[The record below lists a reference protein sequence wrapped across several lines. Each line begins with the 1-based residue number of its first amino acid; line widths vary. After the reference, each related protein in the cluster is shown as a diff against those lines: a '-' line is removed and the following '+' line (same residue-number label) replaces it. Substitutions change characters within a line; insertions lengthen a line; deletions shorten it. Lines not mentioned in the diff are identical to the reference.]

1 MVKGYLDKVGIGFEE
16 RGVNVRLE
24 IRSGGKA
31 EENPA
36 DEIIKFANE
45 MHADIIVTST
55 NVRSYAGHWLFG
67 SAAERLLHRGNL
79 PILALKT
86 SLSEADADHLVKERL
101 LMRRITAVQ
110 GECC

>member
-1 MVKGYLDKVGIGFEE
+1 MVKTYLDKVGVGFEE

-24 IRSGGKA
+24 VRSGGKA

-36 DEIIKFANE
+36 DEIIKFATELN
-45 MHADIIVTST
+45 ADMIVTST

-67 SAAERLLHRGNL
+67 SAAERLLHRGNI

-86 SLSEADADHLVKERL
+86 SLSEADVDNVVNERL
-101 LMRRITAVQ
+101 LIRRITAVQ

>member
-1 MVKGYLDKVGIGFEE
+1 MVKDYLDNVGIGLEE

-24 IRSGGKA
+24 VRSAGKA

-45 MHADIIVTST
+45 MNADIIVTST

-86 SLSEADADHLVKERL
+86 SLSEADVDHLVNERL